1 MQDTFQS
8 FAYFSSYFQLK
19 SFAWKRDYTT
29 SLKLQTP
36 RSSPSSFGKSIT
48 KLFKVKEHLRP

>member
-19 SFAWKRDYTT
+19 SFVWKRDYTT

-36 RSSPSSFGKSIT
+36 QNSPSSFGESLT
-48 KLFKVKEHLRP
+48 KLCKVKEHLQP

>member
-48 KLFKVKEHLRP
+48 KLFKVKEHL